1 MTMNMLNEQVN
12 KRVVYED
19 DKYELILPYNIAS
32 ICSIAPQW
40 CKDEKIKEATVNA
53 FKSGGVTYIIIE
65 KDKNK
70 AGIVHDTK
78 SKIPLRFGGEY
89 ALFDPLRDSVLNINW
104 YQKIAVKEFF
114 SDKPKLIEKLNIP
127 YSLKERL
134 KFEMPFSEKE
144 MKQFSEKNDFAKA
157 VYDEIRGVEG
167 QNLDWEKF
175 EGNDN
180 TNVHDRS
187 WFFEDMKDD
196 EIGIMPDG
204 EGILIIA
211 NEQTFKYKF
220 LNLNDDDD
228 WAYNAAMGYGHYY
241 DDCEEM
247 DVEELNYMNPYLT
260 PENRGRLQNLRELV
274 GEPKFT
280 EQELQHDEGNVYDFL
295 EKYFPV
301 ESDEMSDDWLSSLG
315 CAVWRSRAQ
324 ATKQEIDNA
333 KVFDYDERGRNTE
346 MYVTWKQLLQIIG
359 TKSVES
365 FYDLGEIELNGLPN
379 LYDGWY
385 DAWNVDDEGEK
396 EMNAAFTKMLDDIE
410 EDGVNTIMD
419 RVKRRESFLKTLGE
433 LGFKRATG
441 WSPGFSNRTDVHRW
455 TRSRPENGEKYLDI
469 LVGNYDAKEETVS
482 FKDESEN
489 STNKALMNDVK
500 LENFLEYVTNPRLPF
515 NQEEKEEVNE
525 NYTNRIIN
533 TIINNII
540 TENVRK

>member
-89 ALFDPLRDSVLNINW
+89 AIFDPLRDAALNINW
-104 YQKIAVKEFF
+104 YQKKDAKEFF

-157 VYDEIRGVEG
+157 VYDEIRGVKG

-228 WAYNAAMGYGHYY
+228 WAYNAAMGYGGYY

-247 DVEELNYMNPYLT
+247 DVEELNYMNGYLT

-301 ESDEMSDDWLSSLG
+301 EADEMSDGWLSSLG

-324 ATKQEIDNA
+324 ATKDEIEEA

-346 MYVTWKQLLQIIG
+346 MYVTWKQLLQVIG
-359 TKSVES
+359 TKSVEN
-365 FYDLGEIELNGLPN
+365 FADLGEIELNELPA

-385 DAWNVDDEGEK
+385 DAWDVDDEGAK

-533 TIINNII
+533 NIINNII

>member
-19 DKYELILPYNIAS
+19 DKYELVLPYNIAS
-32 ICSIAPQW
+32 ICSLAPQW

-53 FKSGGVTYIIIE
+53 FKTRGVTYIIIE

-89 ALFDPLRDSVLNINW
+89 ALFDPLRDAALNSTW
-104 YQKIAVKEFF
+104 YQKKEAKEFF
-114 SDKPKLIEKLNIP
+114 SDKPTLIEKLNIP

-134 KFEMPFSEKE
+134 KFEMPFTEKE

-157 VYDEIRGVEG
+157 VYDEIRGEKG

-204 EGILIIA
+204 EGILIIT
-211 NEQTFKYKF
+211 NGETFKDKF
-220 LNLNDDDD
+220 LDLSEDDD
-228 WAYNAAMGYGHYY
+228 WAYNAAMGYRGYY

-247 DVEELNYMNPYLT
+247 DTEELNYMNGYLT
-260 PENRGRLQNLRELV
+260 PENRGRLQNLREAV

-280 EQELQHDEGNVYDFL
+280 EQELQHDEGTVYDFL
-295 EKYFPV
+295 EKYFPI
-301 ESDEMSDDWLSSLG
+301 EADDMADEWLSSLG

-324 ATKQEIDNA
+324 ATKDEIDEA

-346 MYVTWKQLLQIIG
+346 MYITWKQLLQVIG
-359 TKSVES
+359 TKSVEN
-365 FYDLGEIELNGLPN
+365 FADLGEIELNGLPN

-385 DAWNVDDEGEK
+385 DAWDVDDEGSND
-396 EMNAAFTKMLDDIE
+396 MNAAFKNMLDNIE

-419 RVKRRESFLKTLGE
+419 RVKRRESFLKTINE
-433 LGFKRATG
+433 LGFKKATG
-441 WSPGFSNRTDVHRW
+441 WNPGFSNRTDVHRW

-469 LVGNYDAKEETVS
+469 LVGNYNSKEETVS
-482 FKDESEN
+482 FKDDSEN
-489 STNKALMNDVK
+489 STNKERMDDVK

-515 NQEEKEEVNE
+515 NQEEKEVNE

-533 TIINNII
+533 NIINNII

>member
-1 MTMNMLNEQVN
+1 MNMLNEQVN

-228 WAYNAAMGYGHYY
+228 WAYNAAMGYGGYY

-247 DVEELNYMNPYLT
+247 DVEELNYMNGYLT

-324 ATKQEIDNA
+324 ATKDEIEEA

-346 MYVTWKQLLQIIG
+346 MYVTWKQLLQVIG
-359 TKSVES
+359 TKSVEN
-365 FYDLGEIELNGLPN
+365 FADLGEIELNELPA

-385 DAWNVDDEGEK
+385 DAWDVDDEGAK

-533 TIINNII
+533 NIINNII

>member
-1 MTMNMLNEQVN
+1 MLNEQVN

-40 CKDEKIKEATVNA
+40 CKDEKIKEATTNA
-53 FKSGGVTYIIIE
+53 FKTGGVTYIIIE

-89 ALFDPLRDSVLNINW
+89 ALFDPLRDRALNISW
-104 YQKIAVKEFF
+104 YQKKEAKEFF
-114 SDKPKLIEKLNIP
+114 SDKPVLIEKLNIP

-134 KFEMPFSEKE
+134 KFEMPFTGEE

-157 VYDEIRGVEG
+157 VYDKIRGKSVE
-167 QNLDWEKF
+167 NLDWEKF

-187 WFFEDMKDD
+187 WFFDDMKDD
-196 EIGIMPDG
+196 EIGIMPDEG
-204 EGILIIA
+204 GILIIT

-220 LNLNDDDD
+220 LDLNDDDD
-228 WAYNAAMGYGHYY
+228 WAYNAAMGWGGYY

-247 DVEELNYMNPYLT
+247 DVEELNYMNGYLT
-260 PENRGRLQNLRELV
+260 PENRTRLQTLRELV

-280 EQELQHDEGNVYDFL
+280 EQELQYDEGTVYNFL

-301 ESDEMSDDWLSSLG
+301 ESEDMSDEWLSSLG
-315 CAVWRSRAQ
+315 CAIWRSRA
-324 ATKQEIDNA
+324 KVIRQEIDDE

-346 MYVTWKQLLQIIG
+346 MYITWKQLLQVIG

-365 FYDLGEIELNGLPN
+365 FYDLGEIELNGLPS
-379 LYDGWY
+379 LSEHWY
-385 DAWNVDDEGEK
+385 DTWDVDDEGVK
-396 EMNAAFTKMLDDIE
+396 DMNAAFTKMLDDIE
-410 EDGVNTIMD
+410 EDGVDTIMD
-419 RVKRRESFLKTLGE
+419 RVKRSENFIKTLGE
-433 LGFKRATG
+433 LGFKKASG
-441 WSPGFSNRTDVHRW
+441 WNPGFSNRTPVYNWKTSDGKSTVLANI
-455 TRSRPENGEKYLDI
+455 T
-469 LVGNYDAKEETVS
+469 VGNYDHKDETVS
-482 FKDESEN
+482 FKDESQN
-489 STNKALMNDVK
+489 STNKDRIDNIE
-500 LENFLEYVTNPRLPF
+500 LEDFLEYVTNPRLPF
-515 NQEEKEEVNE
+515 NQEEKEEEEVNE
-525 NYTNRIIN
+525 NYTNKIIN

-540 TENVRK
+540 TKNVRK

>member
-1 MTMNMLNEQVN
+1 MLNEQVN

-40 CKDEKIKEATVNA
+40 CKDEKIKEATTNA
-53 FKSGGVTYIIIE
+53 FKTGGVTYIIIE

-89 ALFDPLRDSVLNINW
+89 ALFDPLRDRALNISW
-104 YQKIAVKEFF
+104 YQKKEAKEFF
-114 SDKPKLIEKLNIP
+114 SDKPVLIEKLNIP

-134 KFEMPFSEKE
+134 KFKMPFTGEE

-157 VYDEIRGVEG
+157 VYDKIRGKSVK
-167 QNLDWEKF
+167 NLDWEKF

-187 WFFEDMKDD
+187 WFFDDMKDD
-196 EIGIMPDG
+196 EIGIMPDEG
-204 EGILIIA
+204 GILIIT

-220 LNLNDDDD
+220 LDLNDDDD
-228 WAYNAAMGYGHYY
+228 WAYNAAMGWGGYY

-247 DVEELNYMNPYLT
+247 DVEELNYMNGYLT
-260 PENRGRLQNLRELV
+260 PENRTRLQTLRELV

-280 EQELQHDEGNVYDFL
+280 EQELQYDEGTVYNFL

-301 ESDEMSDDWLSSLG
+301 ESEDMSDEWLSSLG
-315 CAVWRSRAQ
+315 CAIWRSRA
-324 ATKQEIDNA
+324 KVIRQEIDDE

-346 MYVTWKQLLQIIG
+346 MYITWKQLLQVIG

-365 FYDLGEIELNGLPN
+365 FYDLGEIELNGLPS
-379 LYDGWY
+379 LSEHWY
-385 DAWNVDDEGEK
+385 DTWDVDDEGVK
-396 EMNAAFTKMLDDIE
+396 DMNAAFTKMLDDIE
-410 EDGVNTIMD
+410 EDGVDTIMD
-419 RVKRRESFLKTLGE
+419 RVKRSENFIKTLGE
-433 LGFKRATG
+433 LGFKKASG
-441 WSPGFSNRTDVHRW
+441 WNPGFSNRTPVYNWKTSDGKSTVLANI
-455 TRSRPENGEKYLDI
+455 T
-469 LVGNYDAKEETVS
+469 VGNYDHKDETVS
-482 FKDESEN
+482 FKDESQN
-489 STNKALMNDVK
+489 STNKDRIDNIE
-500 LENFLEYVTNPRLPF
+500 LEDFLEYVTNPRLPF
-515 NQEEKEEVNE
+515 NQEEKEEEVNE
-525 NYTNRIIN
+525 NYTNKIIN

-540 TENVRK
+540 TKNVRK

>member
-1 MTMNMLNEQVN
+1 MNMLNEQVN

-89 ALFDPLRDSVLNINW
+89 AIFDPLRDAALNINW
-104 YQKIAVKEFF
+104 YQKKDAKEFF

-228 WAYNAAMGYGHYY
+228 WAYNAAMGYGGYY

-247 DVEELNYMNPYLT
+247 DVEELNYMNGYLT

-301 ESDEMSDDWLSSLG
+301 EADEMSDGWLSSLG

-324 ATKQEIDNA
+324 ATKDEIEEA

-346 MYVTWKQLLQIIG
+346 MYVTWKQLLQVIG
-359 TKSVES
+359 TKSVEN
-365 FYDLGEIELNGLPN
+365 FADLGEIELNELPA

-385 DAWNVDDEGEK
+385 DAWDVDDEGAK

-533 TIINNII
+533 NIINNII

>member
-19 DKYELILPYNIAS
+19 DKYELVLPYNIAS

-89 ALFDPLRDSVLNINW
+89 ALFDPLRDSALNINW
-104 YQKIAVKEFF
+104 YQKKEAKEFF
-114 SDKPKLIEKLNIP
+114 SDKPALIEKLNIP

-134 KFEMPFSEKE
+134 KFEMPFTEKE

-157 VYDEIRGVEG
+157 VYDEIRGEKG

-180 TNVHDRS
+180 TTVSTDS
-187 WFFEDMKDD
+187 WFFDNMNND

-211 NEQTFKYKF
+211 NDETFKDKF
-220 LNLNDDDD
+220 LDLSEDDD
-228 WAYNAAMGYGHYY
+228 WAYNAAMGYRGYY

-247 DVEELNYMNPYLT
+247 DTEELNYMNGYLT

-301 ESDEMSDDWLSSLG
+301 EADDMADEWLSSLG

-324 ATKQEIDNA
+324 ATKDEIDEA

-346 MYVTWKQLLQIIG
+346 MYITWKQLLQVIG
-359 TKSVES
+359 TKSVEN
-365 FYDLGEIELNGLPN
+365 FADLGEIELNGLPN

-385 DAWNVDDEGEK
+385 DAWDVDDEGSND
-396 EMNAAFTKMLDDIE
+396 MNAAFKNMLDNIE

-419 RVKRRESFLKTLGE
+419 RVKRRESFLKTINE

-441 WSPGFSNRTDVHRW
+441 WNPGFSNRTDVHRW

-489 STNKALMNDVK
+489 STNKAMMNDVK

-515 NQEEKEEVNE
+515 NQEEKEVNE

-533 TIINNII
+533 NIINNII

>member
-1 MTMNMLNEQVN
+1 MNMLNEQVN

-19 DKYELILPYNIAS
+19 DKYELVLPYNIAS

-89 ALFDPLRDSVLNINW
+89 ALFDPLRDPALNINW
-104 YQKIAVKEFF
+104 YQKKDAKKFF
-114 SDKPKLIEKLNIP
+114 SDKPVLIEKLNIP

-134 KFEMPFSEKE
+134 KFEMPFTEKE
-144 MKQFSEKNDFAKA
+144 MKQFAAKNDFAKA
-157 VYDEIRGVEG
+157 VYDEIRGEKG

-175 EGNDN
+175 EGNEN
-180 TNVHDRS
+180 TTVYDRS
-187 WFFEDMKDD
+187 WLFDNMKDG

-204 EGILIIA
+204 EGILIIT
-211 NEQTFKYKF
+211 NDETFKDKF
-220 LNLNDDDD
+220 LDLSEDDD
-228 WAYNAAMGYGHYY
+228 WAYNAAMGYRGYY

-247 DVEELNYMNPYLT
+247 DTEELNYMNGYLT
-260 PENRGRLQNLRELV
+260 PENRGRLQNLREAV

-301 ESDEMSDDWLSSLG
+301 EADDMADEWLSSLG

-324 ATKQEIDNA
+324 ATKDEIEEA
-333 KVFDYDERGRNTE
+333 KVFDWDERGRNTE
-346 MYVTWKQLLQIIG
+346 MYITWKQLLQVIG
-359 TKSVES
+359 TKSVEN
-365 FYDLGEIELNGLPN
+365 FADLGEIELNGLPN

-385 DAWNVDDEGEK
+385 DAWDVDDEGSND
-396 EMNAAFTKMLDDIE
+396 MNAAFKNMLDNIE
-410 EDGVNTIMD
+410 EDGVDTIMD

-433 LGFKRATG
+433 LGFKKATG
-441 WSPGFSNRTDVHRW
+441 WNPGFSNRTDVHRW

-469 LVGNYDAKEETVS
+469 LVGNYDDKEETVS

-489 STNKALMNDVK
+489 STNKGRMDDVK

-515 NQEEKEEVNE
+515 NQEEKEVNE

-533 TIINNII
+533 NIINNII

>member
-19 DKYELILPYNIAS
+19 DKYELVLPYNIAS

-40 CKDEKIKEATVNA
+40 CKDEKIKEATLNA
-53 FKSGGVTYIIIE
+53 FKSGGVTYILIE

-89 ALFDPLRDSVLNINW
+89 ALFDPLRDSALNINW
-104 YQKIAVKEFF
+104 YQKKVVKEFF

-134 KFEMPFSEKE
+134 KFEMPFTEKE
-144 MKQFSEKNDFAKA
+144 MKQFAAKNDFAKA
-157 VYDEIRGVEG
+157 VYDEIRGEKG

-175 EGNDN
+175 EGNEN
-180 TNVHDRS
+180 TTVYDRS
-187 WFFEDMKDD
+187 WLFDNMKDG

-204 EGILIIA
+204 EGILIIT
-211 NEQTFKYKF
+211 NDETFKDKF
-220 LNLNDDDD
+220 LDLSEDDD
-228 WAYNAAMGYGHYY
+228 WAYNAAMGYRGYY

-247 DVEELNYMNPYLT
+247 DTEELNYMNGYLT
-260 PENRGRLQNLRELV
+260 PENRGRLQNLREAV

-301 ESDEMSDDWLSSLG
+301 EADDMADEWLSSLG

-324 ATKQEIDNA
+324 ATKDEIDEA

-346 MYVTWKQLLQIIG
+346 MYITWKQLLQVIG
-359 TKSVES
+359 TKSVEN
-365 FYDLGEIELNGLPN
+365 FADLGEIELNGLPN

-385 DAWNVDDEGEK
+385 DAWDVDDEGSND
-396 EMNAAFTKMLDDIE
+396 MNAAFKNMLDNIE
-410 EDGVNTIMD
+410 EDGVDTIMD

-433 LGFKRATG
+433 LGFKKATG
-441 WSPGFSNRTDVHRW
+441 WNPGFSNRTDVHRW

-469 LVGNYDAKEETVS
+469 LVGNYDDKEETVS

-489 STNKALMNDVK
+489 STNKGRMDNVK
-500 LENFLEYVTNPRLPF
+500 LEDFLEYVTNPRLPF
-515 NQEEKEEVNE
+515 NQEEKEVNE

-533 TIINNII
+533 NIINNII

>member
-1 MTMNMLNEQVN
+1 MNMLNEQVN

-19 DKYELILPYNIAS
+19 DKYELVLPYNIAS

-78 SKIPLRFGGEY
+78 SKIPLRFSGEY
-89 ALFDPLRDSVLNINW
+89 SLFDPLRDVALNINW
-104 YQKIAVKEFF
+104 YQKKDAKKFF
-114 SDKPKLIEKLNIP
+114 SDKPVLIEKLNIP

-134 KFEMPFSEKE
+134 KFEMPFTEKE

-157 VYDEIRGVEG
+157 VYDEIRGEKG

-180 TNVHDRS
+180 TTVSTDS
-187 WFFEDMKDD
+187 WFFDNMNND

-211 NEQTFKYKF
+211 NDETFKDKF
-220 LNLNDDDD
+220 LDLSEDDD
-228 WAYNAAMGYGHYY
+228 WAYNAAMGYRGYY

-247 DVEELNYMNPYLT
+247 DTEELNYMNGYLT

-280 EQELQHDEGNVYDFL
+280 EQELQHDEGTVYDFL
-295 EKYFPV
+295 EKYFPI
-301 ESDEMSDDWLSSLG
+301 EADDMADEWLSSLG

-324 ATKQEIDNA
+324 ATKDEIEEA
-333 KVFDYDERGRNTE
+333 KVFDWDERGRNTE
-346 MYVTWKQLLQIIG
+346 MYITWKQLLQVIG
-359 TKSVES
+359 TKSVEN
-365 FYDLGEIELNGLPN
+365 FADLGEIELNGLPN

-385 DAWNVDDEGEK
+385 DAWDVDDEGSND
-396 EMNAAFTKMLDDIE
+396 MNAAFKNMLDNIE
-410 EDGVNTIMD
+410 EDGVDTIMD

-433 LGFKRATG
+433 LGFKIATG
-441 WSPGFSNRTDVHRW
+441 WNPGFSNRTDVHRW

-489 STNKALMNDVK
+489 STNKDRMDNVK

-515 NQEEKEEVNE
+515 NQEEKEVNE

-533 TIINNII
+533 NIINNII

>member
-1 MTMNMLNEQVN
+1 MLNEQVN

-19 DKYELILPYNIAS
+19 DKYELVLPYNIAS

-89 ALFDPLRDSVLNINW
+89 ALFDPLRDSALNINW
-104 YQKIAVKEFF
+104 YQKKEAKEFF
-114 SDKPKLIEKLNIP
+114 SDKPALIEKLNIP

-134 KFEMPFSEKE
+134 KFEMPFTEKE

-157 VYDEIRGVEG
+157 VYDEIRGEKG

-180 TNVHDRS
+180 TTVSTDS
-187 WFFEDMKDD
+187 WFFDNMNND

-211 NEQTFKYKF
+211 NDETFKDKF
-220 LNLNDDDD
+220 LDLSEDDD
-228 WAYNAAMGYGHYY
+228 WAYNAAMGYRGYY

-247 DVEELNYMNPYLT
+247 DTEELNYMNGYLT

-301 ESDEMSDDWLSSLG
+301 EADDMADEWLSSLG

-324 ATKQEIDNA
+324 ATKDEIDEA

-346 MYVTWKQLLQIIG
+346 MYITWKQLLQVIG
-359 TKSVES
+359 TKSVEN
-365 FYDLGEIELNGLPN
+365 FADLGEIELNGLPN

-385 DAWNVDDEGEK
+385 DAWDVDDEGSND
-396 EMNAAFTKMLDDIE
+396 MNAAFKNMLDNIE

-419 RVKRRESFLKTLGE
+419 RVKRRESFLKTINE

-441 WSPGFSNRTDVHRW
+441 WNPGFSNRTDVHRW

-489 STNKALMNDVK
+489 STNKGRMDNVK
-500 LENFLEYVTNPRLPF
+500 LEDFLEYVTNPRLPF
-515 NQEEKEEVNE
+515 NQEEKEVNE

-533 TIINNII
+533 NIINNII

>member
-89 ALFDPLRDSVLNINW
+89 AIFDPLRDAALNINW
-104 YQKIAVKEFF
+104 YQKKDAKEFF

-228 WAYNAAMGYGHYY
+228 WAYNAAMGYGGYY

-247 DVEELNYMNPYLT
+247 DVEELNYMNGYLT

-324 ATKQEIDNA
+324 ATKDEIEEA

-346 MYVTWKQLLQIIG
+346 MYVTWKQLLQVIG
-359 TKSVES
+359 TKSVEN
-365 FYDLGEIELNGLPN
+365 FADLGEIELNELPA

-385 DAWNVDDEGEK
+385 DAWDVDDEGAK

-533 TIINNII
+533 NIINNII

>member
-1 MTMNMLNEQVN
+1 MNMLNEQVN

-19 DKYELILPYNIAS
+19 DKYELVLPYNIAS

-89 ALFDPLRDSVLNINW
+89 ALFDPLRDPALNINW
-104 YQKIAVKEFF
+104 YQKKDAKKFF
-114 SDKPKLIEKLNIP
+114 SDKPVLIEKLNIP

-134 KFEMPFSEKE
+134 KFEMPFTEKE
-144 MKQFSEKNDFAKA
+144 MKQFAAKNDFAKA
-157 VYDEIRGVEG
+157 VYDEIRGEKG

-175 EGNDN
+175 EGNEN
-180 TNVHDRS
+180 TTVYDRS
-187 WFFEDMKDD
+187 WLFDNMKDG

-204 EGILIIA
+204 EGILIIT
-211 NEQTFKYKF
+211 NDETFKDKF
-220 LNLNDDDD
+220 LDLSEDDD
-228 WAYNAAMGYGHYY
+228 WAYNAAMGYRGYY

-247 DVEELNYMNPYLT
+247 DTEELNYMNGYLT

-280 EQELQHDEGNVYDFL
+280 EQELQHDEGTVYDFL

-301 ESDEMSDDWLSSLG
+301 EADDMADEWLSSLG

-324 ATKQEIDNA
+324 ATKDEIEEA
-333 KVFDYDERGRNTE
+333 KVFDWDERGRNTE
-346 MYVTWKQLLQIIG
+346 MYITWKQLLQVIG
-359 TKSVES
+359 TKSVEN
-365 FYDLGEIELNGLPN
+365 FADLGEIELNGLPN

-385 DAWNVDDEGEK
+385 DAWDVDDEGSND
-396 EMNAAFTKMLDDIE
+396 MNAAFKNMLDNIE
-410 EDGVNTIMD
+410 EDGVDTIMD

-433 LGFKRATG
+433 LGFKKATG
-441 WSPGFSNRTDVHRW
+441 WNPGFSNRTDVHRW

-469 LVGNYDAKEETVS
+469 LVGNYDDKEETVS

-489 STNKALMNDVK
+489 STNKGRMDDVK

-515 NQEEKEEVNE
+515 NQEEKEVNE

-533 TIINNII
+533 NIINNII

>member
-1 MTMNMLNEQVN
+1 MLNEQVN

-40 CKDEKIKEATVNA
+40 CKDEKVKEATTNA
-53 FKSGGVTYIIIE
+53 FKTGGVTYIIIE

-89 ALFDPLRDSVLNINW
+89 ALFDPLRDRALNISW
-104 YQKIAVKEFF
+104 YQKKEAKEFF
-114 SDKPKLIEKLNIP
+114 SDKPVLIEKLNIP

-134 KFEMPFSEKE
+134 KFEMSFTGKE

-157 VYDEIRGVEG
+157 VYNVINGESVE
-167 QNLDWEKF
+167 NLDWEKF

-187 WFFEDMKDD
+187 WFFDDMKDD
-196 EIGIMPDG
+196 EIGIMPD
-204 EGILIIA
+204 ERGILIIT

-247 DVEELNYMNPYLT
+247 DVEEMNYINSYLT
-260 PENRGRLQNLRELV
+260 PENRTRLQTLRELA

-301 ESDEMSDDWLSSLG
+301 EADEMSDGWLTSLG
-315 CAVWRSRAQ
+315 CAVWRSRAK
-324 ATKQEIDNA
+324 AIREEIDDE
-333 KVFDYDERGRNTE
+333 KTFDYDERGRNTE
-346 MYVTWKQLLQIIG
+346 MYITWKQLLQIIG

-365 FYDLGEIELNGLPN
+365 FYDLGEIELNGLPA

-385 DAWNVDDEGEK
+385 DAWDVDDEGAK
-396 EMNAAFTKMLDDIE
+396 EMNATFTKMLDDIE
-410 EDGVNTIMD
+410 EDGVDNIMG
-419 RVKRRESFLKTLGE
+419 RVKRSESFIKTLGE
-433 LGFKRATG
+433 LGFKKASG
-441 WSPGFSNRTDVHRW
+441 WNPGFSNRTPAYNLKTSDGKSIVLANI
-455 TRSRPENGEKYLDI
+455 T
-469 LVGNYDAKEETVS
+469 VGNYDHKDETVS
-482 FKDESEN
+482 FKDESQN
-489 STNKALMNDVK
+489 STNKGLMNDVE
-500 LENFLEYVTNPRLPF
+500 LEDFLEYVTNPRLPF
-515 NQEEKEEVNE
+515 NQEKEKEEEEVNE
-525 NYTNRIIN
+525 NYTNKIIN

-540 TENVRK
+540 TKNVRK

>member
-89 ALFDPLRDSVLNINW
+89 AIFDPLRDAALNINW
-104 YQKIAVKEFF
+104 YQKKDAKEFF

-228 WAYNAAMGYGHYY
+228 WAYNAAMGYGGYY

-247 DVEELNYMNPYLT
+247 DVEELNYMNGYLT

-301 ESDEMSDDWLSSLG
+301 EADEMSDGWLSSLG

-324 ATKQEIDNA
+324 ATKDEIEEA

-346 MYVTWKQLLQIIG
+346 MYVTWKQLLQVIG
-359 TKSVES
+359 TKSVEN
-365 FYDLGEIELNGLPN
+365 FADLGEIELNELPA

-385 DAWNVDDEGEK
+385 DAWDVDDEGAK

-533 TIINNII
+533 NIINNII

>member
-1 MTMNMLNEQVN
+1 MLNEQVN

-40 CKDEKIKEATVNA
+40 CKDEKIKEATTNA
-53 FKSGGVTYIIIE
+53 FKTGGVTYIIIE

-89 ALFDPLRDSVLNINW
+89 ALFDPLRDRALNISW
-104 YQKIAVKEFF
+104 YQKKEAKEFF
-114 SDKPKLIEKLNIP
+114 SDKPVLIEKLNIP

-134 KFEMPFSEKE
+134 KFKMPFTGEE

-157 VYDEIRGVEG
+157 VYDKIRGKSVK
-167 QNLDWEKF
+167 NLDWEKF

-187 WFFEDMKDD
+187 WFFDDMKDD
-196 EIGIMPDG
+196 EIGIMPDEG
-204 EGILIIA
+204 GILIIT

-220 LNLNDDDD
+220 LDLNDDDD
-228 WAYNAAMGYGHYY
+228 WAYNTAMGWGGYY

-247 DVEELNYMNPYLT
+247 DVEELNYMNGYLT
-260 PENRGRLQNLRELV
+260 PENRTRLQTLRELV

-280 EQELQHDEGNVYDFL
+280 EQELQYDEGTVYNFL

-301 ESDEMSDDWLSSLG
+301 ESEDMSDEWLSSLG
-315 CAVWRSRAQ
+315 CAIWRSRA
-324 ATKQEIDNA
+324 KVIRQEIDDE

-346 MYVTWKQLLQIIG
+346 MYITWKQLLQVIG

-365 FYDLGEIELNGLPN
+365 FYDLGEIELNGLPS
-379 LYDGWY
+379 LSEHWY
-385 DAWNVDDEGEK
+385 DTWDVDDEGVK
-396 EMNAAFTKMLDDIE
+396 DMNAAFTKMLDDIE
-410 EDGVNTIMD
+410 EDGVDTIMD
-419 RVKRRESFLKTLGE
+419 RVKRSENFIKTLGE
-433 LGFKRATG
+433 LGFKKASG
-441 WSPGFSNRTDVHRW
+441 WNPGFSNRTPVYNWKTSDGKSTVLANI
-455 TRSRPENGEKYLDI
+455 T
-469 LVGNYDAKEETVS
+469 VGNYDHKDETVS
-482 FKDESEN
+482 FKDESQN
-489 STNKALMNDVK
+489 STNKDRIDNIE
-500 LENFLEYVTNPRLPF
+500 LEDFLEYVTNPRLPF
-515 NQEEKEEVNE
+515 NQEEKEEEVNE
-525 NYTNRIIN
+525 NYTNKIIN

-540 TENVRK
+540 TKNVRK

>member
-1 MTMNMLNEQVN
+1 MLNEQVN

-40 CKDEKIKEATVNA
+40 CKDEKIKEATTNA
-53 FKSGGVTYIIIE
+53 FKTGGVTYIIIE

-89 ALFDPLRDSVLNINW
+89 ALFDPLRDRALNISW
-104 YQKIAVKEFF
+104 YQKKEAKEFF
-114 SDKPKLIEKLNIP
+114 SDKPVLIEKLNIP

-134 KFEMPFSEKE
+134 KFKMPFTGEE

-157 VYDEIRGVEG
+157 VYDKIRGKSVK
-167 QNLDWEKF
+167 NLDWEKF

-187 WFFEDMKDD
+187 WFFDDMKDD
-196 EIGIMPDG
+196 EIGIMPDEG
-204 EGILIIA
+204 GILIIT

-220 LNLNDDDD
+220 LDLNDDDD
-228 WAYNAAMGYGHYY
+228 WAYNTAMGWGGYY

-247 DVEELNYMNPYLT
+247 DVEELNYMNGYLT
-260 PENRGRLQNLRELV
+260 PENRTRLQTLRELV

-280 EQELQHDEGNVYDFL
+280 EQELQYDEGTVYNFL

-301 ESDEMSDDWLSSLG
+301 ESEDMSDEWLSSLG
-315 CAVWRSRAQ
+315 CAIWRSRA
-324 ATKQEIDNA
+324 KVIRQEIDDE

-346 MYVTWKQLLQIIG
+346 MYITWKQLLQVIG

-365 FYDLGEIELNGLPN
+365 FYDLGEIELNGLPS
-379 LYDGWY
+379 LSERWY
-385 DAWNVDDEGEK
+385 DTWDVDDEGVK
-396 EMNAAFTKMLDDIE
+396 NMNAAFTKMLDDIE
-410 EDGVNTIMD
+410 EDGVDTIMD
-419 RVKRRESFLKTLGE
+419 RVKRSENFIKTLGE
-433 LGFKRATG
+433 LGFKKASG
-441 WSPGFSNRTDVHRW
+441 WNPGFSNRTPVYNWKTSDGKSTVLANI
-455 TRSRPENGEKYLDI
+455 T
-469 LVGNYDAKEETVS
+469 VGNYDHKDETVS
-482 FKDESEN
+482 FKDESQN
-489 STNKALMNDVK
+489 STNKDRIDNIE
-500 LENFLEYVTNPRLPF
+500 LEDFLEYVTNPRLPF
-515 NQEEKEEVNE
+515 NQEEKEEEEVNE
-525 NYTNRIIN
+525 NYTNKIIN

-540 TENVRK
+540 TKNVRK

>member
-53 FKSGGVTYIIIE
+53 FKTPGVTYILIE

-104 YQKIAVKEFF
+104 YQKKDAKEFF

-228 WAYNAAMGYGHYY
+228 WAYNAAMGYGGYY

-247 DVEELNYMNPYLT
+247 DVEELNYMNGYLT

-301 ESDEMSDDWLSSLG
+301 EADEMSDGWLSSLG

-324 ATKQEIDNA
+324 ATKDEIEEA

-346 MYVTWKQLLQIIG
+346 MYVTWKQLLQVIG
-359 TKSVES
+359 TKSVEN
-365 FYDLGEIELNGLPN
+365 FADLGEIELNELPA

-385 DAWNVDDEGEK
+385 DAWDVDDEGAK

-533 TIINNII
+533 NIINNII